1 MGTGP
6 VRLPSGIAPGFRD
19 AGLSGRLGAPMS
31 IGEGGYSWAS
41 TVRGTFGMNLDFHM
55 TGLSPSHAYCRAYG
69 RQLRCLSE

>member
-1 MGTGP
+1 
-6 VRLPSGIAPGFRD
+6 
-19 AGLSGRLGAPMS
+19 MS